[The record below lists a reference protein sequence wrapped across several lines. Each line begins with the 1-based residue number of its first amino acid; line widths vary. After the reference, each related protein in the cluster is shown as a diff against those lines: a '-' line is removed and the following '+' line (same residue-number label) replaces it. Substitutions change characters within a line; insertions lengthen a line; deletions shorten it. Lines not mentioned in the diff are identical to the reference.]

1 MTSLPLDPASSDTTT
16 RSHAASDIAL
26 RDDRPFF
33 AHALSYGLQ
42 HGMIDAATL
51 EAIHTDA
58 PKGIVQIARY
68 FGSEFLRPELEKAR
82 ERMVNLISLYL
93 LDSTGSDVHQAAIS
107 LREHSLLSRSKGGS
121 DMLKRLIAMP
131 ESSNFGMA
139 GYADAQTPLL
149 AVWSLRSY
157 NDYQIELARRSHVNT
172 LLQAARWFAQ
182 RYALDEDTLQET
194 GADAEAVIRMGLLIA
209 ALAPKAAEW
218 PHPKMFEKWV
228 LALRKKMLSIP
239 GAKSPVQLPAQMPV
253 HLPIAL
259 QPCVQ
264 TLVSS
269 VTADIEKL
277 LSAKAPPLASWLRP
291 ISAFRA
297 RYLLLDDPLAEVDAY
312 HHALDARIEADD
324 EAAPLLQ
331 ATATWNR
338 AMQGHDDE
346 ASLLTLLVC
355 IASASPKKTM
365 LTENQAASLVRK
377 IRKNGWQPEVAAQ
390 FITDHAA
397 QAHQP
402 DFLALWAS
410 FVQESTSTLCSDM
423 DYQLYD
429 ALALLRREC
438 HVVQPS

>member
-1 MTSLPLDPASSDTTT
+1 MTSLPLDS
-16 RSHAASDIAL
+16 AASDAATNSHASSSVAL

-33 AHALSYGLQ
+33 AHALAYGVQ
-42 HGMIDAATL
+42 HGLIDAATL
-51 EAIHTDA
+51 AAIHTDA

-93 LDSTGSDVHQAAIS
+93 QDSTGGDVHQAAVL
-107 LREHSLLSRSKGGS
+107 LRDHSLLSRSKGGS

-157 NDYQIELARRSHVNT
+157 GDYQIELARRSHINT

-182 RYALDEDTLQET
+182 RYALDEDALQEA

-209 ALAPKAAEW
+209 TLAPKSAEW
-218 PHPKMFEKWV
+218 PHAKMFEKWV
-228 LALRKKMLSIP
+228 LALRKKALSAPIVKLP
-239 GAKSPVQLPAQMPV
+239 AQLPA
-253 HLPIAL
+253 AL

-264 TLVSS
+264 TLVAS
-269 VTADIEKL
+269 VTADLGKL
-277 LSAKAPPLASWLRP
+277 LATKAPPLASWLRP
-291 ISAFRA
+291 ISAFRS
-297 RYLLLDDPLAEVDAY
+297 RYLLLDNPLAEVDAY
-312 HHALDARIEADD
+312 HHALDARIEVDD
-324 EAAPLLQ
+324 EAAPLLP

-355 IASASPKKTM
+355 IASASPKKTI
-365 LTENQAASLVRK
+365 LTEKQAASLVRK
-377 IRKNGWQPEVAAQ
+377 IRKNGWQPEAASQFVA
-390 FITDHAA
+390 DHAA
-397 QAHQP
+397 QVHQP
-402 DFLALWAS
+402 DFQALWAS

-438 HVVQPS
+438 HVVQPA